1 MRVRDLAVVLVV
13 LACATPAYGAPHP
26 EATRLFDEGRAL
38 RVEGRCRDA
47 IAKFHDSLKHEPL
60 VGTLLNMAECH
71 ADLGEKAL
79 AYRRFRE
86 AEALAPPTGP
96 VNRQALA
103 RSRAEAIK
111 PSIGI
116 FDVRLPAGTT
126 DAAIVLDR
134 GEAIRAEAAT
144 QVAAEPGPHRL
155 IVTSADK
162 HAEIDVKA
170 IAGQTTL
177 VAVEWS
183 KEPARPSDSA
193 ALREENTTSPDR
205 DTMTKT
211 WAVPGY
217 ATIGVGAAAAVVGGI
232 FGLFTLSKKSD
243 LQEACPRYPVCAEG
257 RRAEAT
263 ALDDDARTNATIST
277 VALAAGVGLIAIGTC
292 LVLFS
297 PQERRHAQ
305 WGVITF

>member
-1 MRVRDLAVVLVV
+1 MRSRSS
-13 LACATPAYGAPHP
+13 
-26 EATRLFDEGRAL
+26 DE
-38 RVEGRCRDA
+38 
-47 IAKFHDSLKHEPL
+47 SLKHEPL

-116 FDVRLPAGTT
+116 FDVRLPTGTG
-126 DAAIVLDR
+126 DASITLDQ
-134 GEAIRAEAAT
+134 GDPVRAEAAT
-144 QVAAEPGPHRL
+144 QVAAEPGAHRL
-155 IVTSADK
+155 FVTSGDK
-162 HAEIDVKA
+162 HAEVDVKA

-183 KEPARPSDSA
+183 KEPLKTTGSGP
-193 ALREENTTSPDR
+193 LREDTTAPDR
-205 DTMTKT
+205 DQMTKS

-217 ATIGVGAAAAVVGGI
+217 ATIGVGAAAVVVGGI

-243 LQEACPRYPVCAEG
+243 LQEACPRYPVCAEA

-297 PQERRHAQ
+297 PQERRRAQ
-305 WGVITF
+305 FGVLTF